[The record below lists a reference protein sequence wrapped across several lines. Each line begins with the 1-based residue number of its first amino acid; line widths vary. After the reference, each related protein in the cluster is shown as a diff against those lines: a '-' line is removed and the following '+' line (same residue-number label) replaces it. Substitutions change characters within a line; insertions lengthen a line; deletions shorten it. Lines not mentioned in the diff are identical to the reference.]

1 MIRKMCAE
9 CNEFKGTSLLDRI
22 YLENLKERR
31 IILNE
36 DIMPSVMDT
45 VAMQIKRF
53 NFEDEGKPIEERKPI
68 ELHINSY
75 GGSVYDG
82 FGIVNAIVTSKTPVH
97 AYCDGYAMSMG
108 LAIFAAAH
116 KRFAAPYSTFMYH
129 EISTMV
135 YGKNEEIE
143 RVTVENKR
151 LQKMYDS
158 LILKNS
164 NLTQKQLDSKR
175 KQLKDWYF
183 GAEDAKSFGLVHEIL
198 E

>member
-1 MIRKMCAE
+1 MQKKLCSE
-9 CNEFKGTSLLDRI
+9 CGIEKAVQLYDRI

-36 DIMPSVMDT
+36 EIMPSVLDT
-45 VAMQIKRF
+45 VAMQIKKF
-53 NFEDEGKPIEERKPI
+53 NLEDEGKSVEERKPI

-97 AYCDGYAMSMG
+97 AYCDGYVMSMG
-108 LAIFAAAH
+108 LAIFTAAH

-183 GAEDAKSFGLVHEIL
+183 GAEDAKNFGIVHEII